1 MIYNFIALGVIM
13 VFLIGIGI
21 VVARRYHQIKTID
34 VETISEEKEAQVR
47 ERILIERM
55 RRRAESGKKII
66 KQLVKPAGGR
76 INNFGRKMFKRISDL
91 EKKYQKESVQKSKT
105 DDKVDEQK
113 INSFL
118 QKAEEFFD
126 KADYQEA
133 EKSFIEV
140 IGYDAQNIRAYKGLV
155 NLYLE
160 QKDYDQAL
168 QTAMFVLKLSKKK
181 ANVITKDDGYGGKI
195 KTVDNAEEQKEN
207 YIKVGE
213 ILEEKGD
220 ERRAFEFFQKAFILN
235 NNDPRILDL
244 LIESAIIMRSKLAAL
259 DYLQKLE
266 KVNPENQKLKDFKL
280 KIAEL

>member
-1 MIYNFIALGVIM
+1 
-13 VFLIGIGI
+13 
-21 VVARRYHQIKTID
+21 
-34 VETISEEKEAQVR
+34 
-47 ERILIERM
+47 
-55 RRRAESGKKII
+55 
-66 KQLVKPAGGR
+66 
-76 INNFGRKMFKRISDL
+76 MFKRISDL